1 MTAGYEKLLRAS
13 LAAWPAV
20 IGVGVALILV
30 AYAGGALGRLDPTR
44 PLALG
49 LNLAGALLIL
59 WSLLTEDFNLSATIM
74 EGAWALVALGGLV
87 RWALARRRA

>member
-1 MTAGYEKLLRAS
+1 MSPADAGGL
-13 LAAWPAV
+13 V
-20 IGVGVALILV
+20 GVGLILV

-44 PLALG
+44 PVALL

-74 EGAWALVALGGLV
+74 EGAWALVALGGLA
-87 RWALARRRA
+87 RWAFARRRA